1 MNIND
6 MVMFWTNEIN
16 TCLDEC
22 APWKT
27 RKFRKKKKYVLP
39 KEIRELIQIR
49 NNLHKELRK
58 NTKKV

>member
-6 MVMFWTNEIN
+6 MEVFWTKEIN

-27 RKFRKKKKYVLP
+27 RKFRKK
-39 KEIRELIQIR
+39 IRF
-49 NNLHKELRK
+49 
-58 NTKKV
+58 TKGNSKFK